1 MTAPIRLTP
10 KLPSWH
16 LGAALLLSLVLPAC
30 AVEPKA
36 AGLPARSAPELL
48 SQIQAQIGDAAC
60 DTDQQCRSLAVGS
73 KACGGPEAYLAWS
86 TRRSQ
91 ESRLQALAAEHTAVR
106 QVENQR
112 SGMASDCALL
122 TDPGARCQAGRC
134 VLRGPQQGGSPGGSA
149 R

>member
-1 MTAPIRLTP
+1 MTAPPCPLRISPWRLWGP
-10 KLPSWH
+10 
-16 LGAALLLSLVLPAC
+16 LLISLVLPAC
-30 AVEPKA
+30 ASPTVAPALA
-36 AGLPARSAPELL
+36 ARTAPELL
-48 SQIQAQIGDAAC
+48 TQIQAQIGDAAC
-60 DTDQQCRSLAVGS
+60 DTEQQCRSLAVGS

-91 ESRLQALAAEHTAVR
+91 ESRLQALATEYAAAR
-106 QVENQR
+106 QAENQR

-134 VLRGPQQGGSPGGSA
+134 VLRGPQQGGSPGSSA